1 MYRARLELNSGIDRH
16 TVQRILPPLRWFAV
30 GIGVLSILLFAAL
43 PLAGS
48 GSPFGP
54 QPEIP
59 LPAIAPLASE
69 QSQQVQNRLPGWLAQ
84 QDTNYRDKFGFRLDS
99 LGRRID
105 SLGRWVDSLGRRV
118 DSVGH
123 RVDSLG
129 FRIDSLGFRIDSLG
143 RRLEMGG
150 LALIKDTTYVVYLDS
165 TSRLRQF
172 APVRHDP
179 VAVDPFPQR
188 TYPLFGSRKGATF
201 RREVAIDSTGTRVH
215 FRESVAGDPVRIPI
229 SMALDDYVASRRKA
243 ELRRLFADEARKPQA
258 LVARNDLGELM
269 STITQ
274 ITIPVPPNPLF
285 SIFGKNVINL
295 NISGAVDIKAGFRNT
310 QTDQTTI
317 SRLDQNRNEPDFSQD
332 VQVNVNGTIGDK
344 LVIQAD
350 WNTQRTFE
358 YENQLKIKY
367 TGYDDEIVRSVE
379 AGNVSLQ
386 TPSSFI
392 GSSQALFGVKAQ
404 FQMGPLTLTTLASQ
418 KKGQIKEVAV
428 SGGAK
433 EQTFEMRA
441 YEYATNHFWVDT
453 TYIREYEPYYQNEPP
468 LVNSASQIV
477 EEEVWIQR
485 QGGIPDPN
493 ERLGVA
499 YIELPERPGSGY
511 SEALREATDEPG
523 RIETGPLIR
532 LDRSQYELDGDGYL
546 GVISLNA
553 SVGDQQIVA
562 IAYRRADGTQF
573 GELTRDI
580 GSDSVSVSKRL
591 VLKMVKPKNLLSSG
605 PSYPL
610 AWRMLLKN
618 IYPIQGIGRNVKKT
632 GFSLDI
638 YRRVPGG
645 EDQNSV
651 LNEPLLR
658 VFGLDKFNSDDTP
671 APNGDGQF
679 DYRPGRTINQARAEI
694 IFPTLRPF
702 QWGVQD
708 YFAQQGTVLE
718 DTSEYLYTEVYD
730 TTRTF
735 AEQALRNRYVIRGK
749 ATGEATS
756 RYSLGFNVVEGSV
769 QVILDGRALLANV
782 DYTVDYIIGEVVI
795 KNDRALVPGA
805 NLQIK
810 YEQNDLFQLA
820 SKTLL
825 GARGD
830 LAIAQNVN
838 LGFTVMNLNQQ
849 TLSDKVRLGEEPNNN
864 TIFGVDGSTTLDLPF
879 LTRALDALPLIQTR
893 EPSQIKLSGEAAYML
908 PDPNTKKSP
917 IPSDGGEGIAYI
929 DDFEA
934 ARRSIPVGIS
944 YAAWTMSSTL
954 ADNTF
959 FVGLP
964 DSVKMYS
971 RARME
976 WFNRL
981 PTDVQLTEI
990 WPNKKPGNAANDQAT
1005 VLDFRY
1011 YPARRGTYNYSTD
1024 IENTLTPTR
1033 NWGGVMKPLS
1043 VSAINL
1049 SKENI
1054 NFIELWMRVDRAPP
1068 GAKMLI
1074 DLGAISEDAIPNR
1087 TLNSED
1093 LVLSSY
1099 PNGVLQEGEDIG
1111 LDMLSDDQ
1119 ERARYA
1125 ALVAKY
1131 PALAGDPSGD
1141 NYAFSNATVGS
1152 AAEDFSRINGT
1163 DGNKDGPTG
1172 RIPDTEDLN
1181 ANGVVDLANS
1191 YFEYELSLDTV
1202 AARNPRIVGGGNK
1215 GWYQFRIPVRE
1226 VVRQVGTPSQ
1236 ENIEFIRVA
1245 FVNETDT
1252 IAVRIADFSLVG
1264 NQWQKAV
1271 KDQADTTFEVTVV
1284 NVEDNPNYQSPPFV
1298 IRERDRTRPEEEVL
1312 ANEQSLALILKDL
1325 PVGESRQAVKF
1336 YTYRALDLFNYKTMK
1351 MFVHGDEQFQYID
1364 ETRYDAEFYF
1374 RFGLDSLNFYEYRA
1388 PIHKGWD
1395 SRNDVVINFEDLTAV
1410 KQARDSV
1417 RTISDPIPVEGG
1429 PPGAVYRVLGNPS
1442 LTQIVYLAMGVENP
1456 VSKGSGRPLSGEVWL
1471 DELRL
1476 TSVDDTPGW
1485 AYRFDTQLKL
1495 ADLGAVSFNYSRVDA
1510 NFHTLE
1516 QRFGSRQLSTNW
1528 GLSASFQAE
1537 KLLDEDW
1544 SGTSLPLSY
1553 THTEAQAQPR
1563 YLPNSDVLVS
1573 AAAEQIKARI
1583 IRNGGTEIEAQEEAD
1598 RIIQDSETHRVTD
1611 TYAAPNFRINF
1622 PTNAWYIRD
1631 TFNKLNFGF
1640 SYTRSKE
1647 RSPALVKRISW
1658 SWNARIAY
1666 AITLPSDAF
1675 VQPFRDLFDGVWLL
1689 EEYKDLKIYYAP
1701 TSFTWSVTA
1710 IRSRDNSLQ
1719 RTAGAQEITSRN
1731 FSASR
1736 QFGFGWK
1743 LTEGGLMN
1751 LSGDYSVQVE
1761 SSLLNFELDQ
1771 RKQQRPFSSILG
1783 DIFFGDKFINFGE
1796 DTRYGQRN
1804 SFNTRP
1810 SIPNLF
1816 NIRKYLDVSFSYG
1829 VDYSWQNTL
1838 TRGDLGKSA
1847 GWNSNINLSVNFRMK
1862 QLFDPLFEE
1871 KPAVPAAPSGG
1882 RGRRGSAEGAALR
1895 EGTDT
1900 LQVADSSAGGGLDK
1914 LIKQITNLARI
1925 FIKLPLLDY
1934 DNINVTFTQTNN
1946 AQNSGVVGR
1955 SGFVNFWGRVPFFQ
1969 EAIPRYGPSRLYQL
1983 GLISDPSGTLTNFG
1997 GRPKFPWFGWDV
2009 ETGLRAPGGVLVNN
2023 FRQNNRLALKTSRGL
2038 WEGAR
2043 LDLNWSVGWAYNRT
2057 QNIATDSIYGIPT
2070 ILNTTTS
2077 GSVERSFLTFPD
2089 VLFLGAFKTSL
2100 KEVSKKYGE
2109 LKNDKGD
2116 TRSDEEKLSQA
2127 FEQGFEALPFL
2138 RSVFGEFAPR
2148 VNWSFR
2154 WDGLEKLP
2162 LFQGFV
2168 SRLSVDH
2175 AYNSNYTR
2183 QYQNRPGGGGERTD
2197 GQRIMYGFSPL
2208 IGANF
2213 TFKDLWKGSFG
2224 ANLRYNSTTSYDLTT
2239 SSRNIVEALSQEMA
2253 VTASYSRRGFEI
2265 PFFGLSLNNDVDV
2278 SFSYSVTKNS
2288 RMTYD
2293 VSKLDVSVQ
2302 GTPLEGTTRTVMEP
2316 RIKYVL
2322 SARVNASVYYRYTKI
2337 APDDSGSRIPGSTTN
2352 EAGLDIHIS
2361 IQP

>member
-1 MYRARLELNSGIDRH
+1 MPRRHCFSLRHLAIAAGI
-16 TVQRILPPLRWFAV
+16 L
-30 GIGVLSILLFAAL
+30 GGVLLGAL

-48 GSPFGP
+48 INPFGHP
-54 QPEIP
+54 VLSEP
-59 LPAIAPLASE
+59 PAQI
-69 QSQQVQNRLPGWLAQ
+69 QQQTARSMQQGQNQVPGWLGGI
-84 QDTNYRDKFGFRLDS
+84 QDTSYRDKFGFRVDS
-99 LGRRID
+99 LGRRLD

-118 DSVGH
+118 DSVGR

-143 RRLEMGG
+143 RRLDANGQS
-150 LALIKDTTYVVYLDS
+150 LIKDTTYVVCLDS
-165 TSRLRQF
+165 SARLRQF
-172 APVRHDP
+172 NPARRDP
-179 VAVDPFPQR
+179 VAVDCFPER
-188 TYPLFGSRKGATF
+188 TYPLFGLPKSAVL
-201 RREVAIDSTGTRVH
+201 RREVVIDSSGSRVS
-215 FRESVAGDPVRIPI
+215 FRETGGGEHLRIPV
-229 SMALDDYVASRRKA
+229 SMSLQEYMRERRKA
-243 ELRRLFADEARKPQA
+243 ELRKLFADEARKPKA
-258 LVARNDLGELM
+258 LVARNDLGELL

-285 SIFGKNVINL
+285 SIFGKNEINL

-317 SRLDQNRNEPDFSQD
+317 SRLDQSRNEPDFSQD
-332 VQVNVNGTIGDK
+332 VQVTVNGTIGDK
-344 LVIQAD
+344 LVIAAD

-404 FQMGPLTLTTLASQ
+404 FQMGPLTLTALASQ

-441 YEYATNHFWVDT
+441 FEYATNHFFVDT
-453 TYIREYEPYYQNEPP
+453 NYTQEYEPYYLNEPP
-468 LVNSASQIV
+468 LVNSNTQIV

-499 YIELPERPGSGY
+499 YIDLPSMPSGGYDEVLRSTADVPGQ
-511 SEALREATDEPG
+511 
-523 RIETGPLIR
+523 IETGPMIR

-546 GVISLNA
+546 GVLSLTA

-562 IAYRRADGTQF
+562 IAYRRADNVKF
-573 GELTRDI
+573 GELT
-580 GSDSVSVSKRL
+580 SDLGNDSIAIAKRL
-591 VLKMVKPKNLLSSG
+591 VLVLVKPKNLLSSG
-605 PSYPL
+605 RSFAH
-610 AWRMLLKN
+610 AWAKLLKN

-632 GFSLDI
+632 GFSLDLF
-638 YRRVPGG
+638 RRVPGA

-658 VFGLDKFNSDDTP
+658 IFGLDKFNSDDTP
-671 APNGDGQF
+671 AQTGDGQF

-694 IFPTLRPF
+694 IFPRLRPF
-702 QWGVQD
+702 THGVWD
-708 YFAQQGTVLE
+708 YFTALGKTLP
-718 DTSEYLYTEVYD
+718 DTSEYLYPEVYD

-735 AEQALRNRYVIRGK
+735 AEQALRNRYVMRGK

-830 LAIAQNVN
+830 IAVSQNVN
-838 LGFTVMNLNQQ
+838 FGFTVMNLNQQ

-864 TIFGVDGSTTLDLPF
+864 TIFGVDGSASFDLPF
-879 LTRALDALPLIQTR
+879 LTRALDALPFLQTR
-893 EPSQIKLSGEAAYML
+893 EPSLFKVSGEAAYMM

-917 IPSDGGEGIAYI
+917 IPTDNGEGIAYI

-944 YAAWTMSSTL
+944 YAAWTMGSPL
-954 ADNTF
+954 ADNTHF
-959 FVGLP
+959 PGFA
-964 DSVKMYS
+964 DSVKMFA
-971 RARME
+971 RARMV

-981 PTDVQLTEI
+981 PTDVRLTDI
-990 WPNKKPGNAANDQAT
+990 YPRKLPGNAANDQAT

-1011 YPARRGTYNYSTD
+1011 YPAQRGMYNYSTD
-1024 IENTLTPTR
+1024 LGTTLRPNR
-1033 NWGGVMKPLS
+1033 NWAAVMKPLS
-1043 VSAINL
+1043 VSAINM

-1074 DLGAISEDAIPNR
+1074 DIGAVSEDVIPNR

-1093 LVLSSY
+1093 LVISSY
-1099 PNGVLQEGEDIG
+1099 PNGVLQDGEDIG
-1111 LDMLSDDQ
+1111 IDMLSDGQ
-1119 ERARYA
+1119 ERSFYA
-1125 ALVAKY
+1125 AMIAAY
-1131 PALAGDPSGD
+1131 PEMNGDPSGD
-1141 NYAFSNATVGS
+1141 NYYYTNATVGTPQ
-1152 AAEDFSRINGT
+1152 EDFSRINGT
-1163 DGNKDGPTG
+1163 DGNKDGPSG

-1191 YFEYELSLDTV
+1191 YYEYELSLDTV
-1202 AARNPRIVGGGNK
+1202 SVRNPLIVGGGNK
-1215 GWYQFRIPVRE
+1215 GWFQFRIPVRDY
-1226 VVRQVGTPSQ
+1226 VRTVGTPSQ

-1252 IAVRIADFSLVG
+1252 IAVRIADFNLVG

-1271 KDQADTTFEVTVV
+1271 VDQSDTTFEVTVV
-1284 NVEDNPNYQSPPFV
+1284 NVEDNPTYESPPFV
-1298 IRERDRTRPEEEVL
+1298 IRERDRTRPEEEVY
-1312 ANEQSLALILKDL
+1312 ANEQSLAIVVKDL
-1325 PVGESRQAVKF
+1325 PVGQSRQAVKF
-1336 YTYRALDLFNYKTMK
+1336 YTYRALDLFNYKQMK
-1351 MFVHGDEQFQYID
+1351 MFMHGDENFQYLS

-1395 SRNDVVINFEDLTAV
+1395 GQNEIVINFEELTAV

-1417 RTISDPIPVEGG
+1417 KTISPPIAVKNG
-1429 PPGAVYRVLGNPS
+1429 PPGSVYRVLGSPS
-1442 LTQIVYLAMGVENP
+1442 LTQIVYLAVGIENP
-1456 VSKGSGRPLSGEVWL
+1456 VGKGTGRPLSGEVWL

-1485 AYRFDTQLKL
+1485 AYRFDTQMKL
-1495 ADLGAVSFNYSRVDA
+1495 ADLGSFSFNYSRVDA

-1528 GLSASFQAE
+1528 GMSAAIQAE
-1537 KLLDEDW
+1537 KFLDETW
-1544 SGTSLPLSY
+1544 AGTTLPLSY
-1553 THTEAQAQPR
+1553 SHTESKAQPR
-1563 YLPNSDVLVS
+1563 YLPNSDVLVNE
-1573 AAAEQIKARI
+1573 AAEQTRAKI
-1583 IRNGGTEIEAQEEAD
+1583 IRNGGTADEAQLAAD
-1598 RIIQDSETHRVTD
+1598 AIIRESETHRVTD
-1611 TYAAPNFRINF
+1611 TYAAPNFHINL
-1622 PTNAWYIRD
+1622 PSDAWYVRD

-1640 SYTRSKE
+1640 TYTKSSE
-1647 RSPALVKRISW
+1647 RSPSVVSRISW
-1658 SWNARIAY
+1658 SWNARIQY
-1666 AITLPSDAF
+1666 AITLPTDAF
-1675 VQPFRDLFDGVWLL
+1675 IQPFRSLFEGVWLL
-1689 EEYKDLKIYYAP
+1689 EDYKDFKIYYAP
-1701 TSFTWSVTA
+1701 TNLTWSISATRA
-1710 IRSRDNSLQ
+1710 RDNSLQ
-1719 RTAGAQEITSRN
+1719 RAAGAQEIVSRN

-1736 QFGFGWK
+1736 QFGFGYK
-1743 LTEGGLMN
+1743 LTEGGLTN
-1751 LSGDYSVQVE
+1751 LSGDYTVSVE
-1761 SSLLNFELDQ
+1761 SSLLDFELDQ
-1771 RKQQRPFSSILG
+1771 HKQQRTFSSIMS
-1783 DIFFGDKFINFGE
+1783 DIFFGDKFINFGQ
-1796 DTRYGQRN
+1796 DTRYGQRT
-1804 SFNTRP
+1804 SFNTKP

-1816 NIRKYLDVSFSYG
+1816 NIKKFVDMTFTYG

-1847 GWNSNINLSVNFRMK
+1847 GWNSNINMSLNIRLKS
-1862 QLFDPLFEE
+1862 LFDPLFED
-1871 KPAVPAAPSGG
+1871 KPGAPGAPPPSGG
-1882 RGRRGSAEGAALR
+1882 RGRRGGAEGAPIR
-1895 EGTDT
+1895 EQSGDSTH
-1900 LQVADSSAGGGLDK
+1900 VADSTSSGGGIAK
-1914 LIKQITNLARI
+1914 LIGQLTNLAKVL
-1925 FIKLPLLDY
+1925 IKVPLLDY

-1946 AQNSGVVGR
+1946 TQNSGVVGR
-1955 SGFVNFWGRVPFFQ
+1955 AGFVNFWGRVPFFQ
-1969 EAIPRYGPSRLYQL
+1969 DADIQYGPSRLYQL
-1983 GLISDPSGTLTNFG
+1983 GLISDPSGKLTNFG
-1997 GRPKFPWFGWDV
+1997 SRAKFPWFGWDT
-2009 ETGLRAPGGVLVNN
+2009 EPGLRAPGGTLVNN
-2023 FRQNNRLALKTSRGL
+2023 FRQNNRLALKTSRSL

-2043 LDLNWSVGWAYNRT
+2043 LDLNWSVGWAYNRS
-2057 QNIATDSIYGIPT
+2057 QNITTDDSIGIPT
-2070 ILNTTTS
+2070 VLNTTTS
-2077 GSVERSFLTFPD
+2077 GSVDRSFLTFPD
-2089 VLFLGAFKTSL
+2089 VLFLGSFKTSL
-2100 KEVSKKYGE
+2100 KEVGKRYGE
-2109 LKNDKGD
+2109 MKNDAGNTK
-2116 TRSDEEKLSQA
+2116 SDEEKLNDA
-2127 FEQGFEALPFL
+2127 FEEGFEALPFM
-2138 RSVFGEFAPR
+2138 RKIFGEYAPR
-2148 VNWSFR
+2148 VNWTLR

-2162 LFQGFV
+2162 LFANFV
-2168 SRLSVDH
+2168 TRLSLDH
-2175 AYNSNYTR
+2175 AYSSNYTR
-2183 QYQNRPGGGGERTD
+2183 QFQNRPGSGERTD
-2197 GQRIMYGFSPL
+2197 GQRVMYGFSPL
-2208 IGANF
+2208 VGANF
-2213 TFKDLWKGSFG
+2213 TFKELWKGSFG

-2239 SSRNIVEALSQEMA
+2239 SSRNIVEALSQEVS

-2265 PFFGLSLNNDVDV
+2265 PFFGLALNNDVDI

-2288 RMTYD
+2288 RVTYD
-2293 VSKLDVSVQ
+2293 VSKLDVNVT

-2316 RIKYVL
+2316 RVKYVL
-2322 SARVNASVYYRYTKI
+2322 SQRVNASVYYRYTKI

-2352 EAGLDIHIS
+2352 EAGLDLHIS
-2361 IQP
+2361 IQ